1 MNIRQL
7 HYFYTI
13 ASEGQIT
20 RAAKKLHMAQPPL
33 SQALKALEINLGVL
47 LFERHGR
54 KMELTEAGKVL
65 FERATHIFQT
75 IDDTKTEIKEIGRG
89 VSGSL
94 AIGCVKSCFS
104 YLIRNIRLFRTA
116 YPKTTFKL
124 TEGDSFQLTKQ
135 LENRD
140 IELAIVRLPLE
151 IDDYASYKI
160 ATEKYVAV
168 LPENWA
174 KKWHEAAISIQ
185 ELADMPLLL
194 LHRTSGRGQYEVILE
209 AFHKRKLE
217 PNILCESPNVDM
229 ILGLVNEEI
238 GVTIIPKSSLLT
250 FHHSGL
256 TILPILDTTI
266 ESESMIIWLR
276 DRYLS
281 KSAVQFIEMF
291 EIKHK

>member
-1 MNIRQL
+1 YTHGREHYMNIRQL

-13 ASEGQIT
+13 AGDAQLT
-20 RAAKKLHMAQPPL
+20 RPANKLHYAQPLL

-65 FERATHIFQT
+65 FERATHILQT

-104 YLIRNIRLFRTA
+104 YLIRYISLFRTA
-116 YPKTTFKL
+116 YPKTTIKL
-124 TEGDSFQLTKQ
+124 TERNSFQKTKQ
-135 LENRD
+135 LKNRD

-194 LHRTSGRGQYEVILE
+194 LHRTSGRGQ
-209 AFHKRKLE
+209 
-217 PNILCESPNVDM
+217 
-229 ILGLVNEEI
+229 
-238 GVTIIPKSSLLT
+238 
-250 FHHSGL
+250 
-256 TILPILDTTI
+256 
-266 ESESMIIWLR
+266 
-276 DRYLS
+276 
-281 KSAVQFIEMF
+281 
-291 EIKHK
+291 

>member
-1 MNIRQL
+1 MNVRQL

-13 ASEGQIT
+13 ANEGQIT

-33 SQALKALEINLGVL
+33 SQALKALENDLGVL
-47 LFERHGR
+47 LFDRHGR
-54 KMELTEAGKVL
+54 KMELTKAGKVL

-75 IDDTKTEIKEIGRG
+75 IDDTKTEVKEIGHG

-94 AIGCVKSCFS
+94 SIGCVKSCFS
-104 YLIRNIRLFRTA
+104 YLIRNIRLFRTV
-116 YPKTTFKL
+116 YPKITFKL
-124 TEGDSFQLTKQ
+124 TEGDSFQLTEQ
-135 LENRD
+135 LKKRD

-238 GVTIIPKSSLLT
+238 GVTIIPQSSLLT

-256 TILPILDTTI
+256 KILPLLDATI
-266 ESESMIIWLR
+266 ESESMIIWLE

-281 KSAVQFIEMF
+281 KSAIQFIEMF
-291 EIKHK
+291 ET

>member
-1 MNIRQL
+1 EHYMNIRQL

-47 LFERHGR
+47 LFEGHGR

-65 FERATHIFQT
+65 FERDTHIFQT

-94 AIGCVKSCFS
+94 AIGCVISCFS
-104 YLIRNIRLFRTA
+104 CLIRNIRLFRTA

-124 TEGDSFQLTKQ
+124 TEGDPFQLTKQ

-140 IELAIVRLPLE
+140 IVLAIVRLPLE

-168 LPENWA
+168 LPENWT
-174 KKWHEAAISIQ
+174 KKWH
-185 ELADMPLLL
+185 
-194 LHRTSGRGQYEVILE
+194 
-209 AFHKRKLE
+209 
-217 PNILCESPNVDM
+217 
-229 ILGLVNEEI
+229 
-238 GVTIIPKSSLLT
+238 
-250 FHHSGL
+250 
-256 TILPILDTTI
+256 
-266 ESESMIIWLR
+266 
-276 DRYLS
+276 
-281 KSAVQFIEMF
+281 
-291 EIKHK
+291 